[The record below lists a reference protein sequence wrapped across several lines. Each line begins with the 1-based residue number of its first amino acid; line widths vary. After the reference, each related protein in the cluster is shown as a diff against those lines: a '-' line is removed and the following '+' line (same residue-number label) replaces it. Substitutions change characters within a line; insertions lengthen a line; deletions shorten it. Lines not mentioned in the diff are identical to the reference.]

1 MILAW
6 YRLTQMLVP
15 THTNLFIFE
24 IEEEWQN
31 WVGWSWARLHC
42 HFFWLRGLRQQH
54 YKSLDMEGFIQC
66 AGLPKIVAFTPACRH
81 LGCLT
86 RFRGEKTV
94 DALVEWAATSLLKLP
109 RILYYG
115 AKGLMT
121 DVIQKTGLHKVKGQH
136 HTFNRLPSSTG
147 IMQSLL
153 WCFGRSRTTH
163 FGRPGVKSAPAVVFV
178 KDPGLEPVI
187 YHGMNCLPSL
197 PLLIL

>member
-24 IEEEWQN
+24 IEQEWQN

-54 YKSLDMEGFIQC
+54 YESLDMEGFVQC
-66 AGLPKIVAFTPACRH
+66 AGFPKIVAFTLACRH

-94 DALVEWAATSLLKLP
+94 DAL
-109 RILYYG
+109 
-115 AKGLMT
+115 MT
-121 DVIQKTGLHKVKGQH
+121 DVIQKTGLHEVKVIVLS
-136 HTFNRLPSSTG
+136 NTG
-147 IMQSLL
+147 DRVAPYIRQAAKQV
-153 WCFGRSRTTH
+153 
-163 FGRPGVKSAPAVVFV
+163 GVKSTPAVVFV
-178 KDPGLEPVI
+178 KDPGLKLVV

>member
-24 IEEEWQN
+24 IEQEWQN

-54 YKSLDMEGFIQC
+54 YESLDMVSILE
-66 AGLPKIVAFTPACRH
+66 TY
-81 LGCLT
+81 CLST
-86 RFRGEKTV
+86 HPCQFRGEKTV

-115 AKGLMT
+115 AKGLVTHNTHYLSNSFMT

-136 HTFNRLPSSTG
+136 HTFDRLPSSTG
-147 IMQSLL
+147 IMQSLQ
-153 WCFGRSRTTH
+153 WCFGRSRATH